1 MPEKLKTFLRDVT
14 SAKVK
19 GDAADAD
26 VIATLK
32 KMTAEEFARVPR
44 EVLDDLSTRQ
54 YADVVRTV
62 APEVQ
67 LATPAKTISAGG
79 RHTRAWRD
87 YWSWIP
93 APVVAMI
100 VSIAIG
106 VIALTAIVSVT
117 PVLEWQSY
125 STPLSRPAFVGEW
138 PRCRRLSRWTDGCV
152 YGVTTGMS
160 WQSAAQYLD
169 IPESYLRR
177 LNRHIPR
184 EAIPAGSNLT
194 VWRDRFPLQEAR

>member
-19 GDAADAD
+19 ADAADAV

-44 EVLDDLSTRQ
+44 DVLDDLSTKQ
-54 YADVVRTV
+54 YADIVRAV

-67 LATPAKTISAGG
+67 LANPEKTISAGG
-79 RHTRAWRD
+79 RHTRAWRE
-87 YWSWIP
+87 YWTWIP
-93 APVVAMI
+93 TPLVALI
-100 VSIAIG
+100 VGLATG
-106 VIALTAIVSVT
+106 VMVLTAMVSAT
-117 PVLEWQSY
+117 PLLEWQSY
-125 STPLSRPAFVGEW
+125 STRLSRPAYVGEW

-160 WQSAAQYLD
+160 WQNATEYLD
-169 IPESYLRR
+169 IPESYLRT
-177 LNRHIPR
+177 LNRHIPGD
-184 EAIPAGSNLT
+184 AIPAGSDLT